1 LLQLNLDP
9 EKDVEGASG
18 KDLGE
23 NFEES
28 PSMTG
33 AKRKV
38 STTLKAE

>member
-1 LLQLNLDP
+1 MLQLTLDT

-23 NFEES
+23 SFEES

-33 AKRKV
+33 TKRKV
-38 STTLKAE
+38 STTLKAK